1 MGVLA
6 PFSSLIDV
14 DFPPPVP
21 REGPAGVPDGPAA
34 PPWRA
39 GSGTASRATGGR
51 RVGAMGGEDDA
62 ALMQAWIGGDLR
74 AFEILYGRH
83 KGPLYRYLLRHARDR
98 ALADDLFQDTWGRL
112 IGARTRYEPRAKFQ
126 TFLFTLAHNL
136 FIDHCRRAS
145 VRPVSASSLAMPAG
159 ADDEDDGDERGG
171 LAVGAIAAPEPA
183 QPERR
188 AEQQEVRTRLRA
200 ALDAL
205 PRDQRDVFLLYE
217 ETGLSLDEIATV
229 TGVGPETAKSRL
241 RYAVAKLRAA
251 MADLAPAA
259 LEKTP

>member
-6 PFSSLIDV
+6 PFTARLDS
-14 DFPPPVP
+14 DFA
-21 REGPAGVPDGPAA
+21 PAGAAENASRAPNGPGAPAA
-34 PPWRA
+34 HP
-39 GSGTASRATGGR
+39 ASRATRGR
-51 RVGAMGGEDDA
+51 KVGSMGGDDDA
-62 ALMQAWIGGDLR
+62 ALMQAWIAGELR
-74 AFEILYGRH
+74 AFETLYARH
-83 KGPLYRYLLRHARDR
+83 KGPLYRYLLRHTRDR

-112 IGARTRYEPRAKFQ
+112 IGARARYEPRAKFQ

-145 VRPVSASSLAMPAG
+145 VRPVSASSLALPAH
-159 ADDEDDGDERGG
+159 ADDDDDGDDRGG

-205 PRDQRDVFLLYE
+205 PRDQRDAFLLYE
-217 ETGLSLDEIATV
+217 ETGLSREEIASV

-251 MADLAPAA
+251 MADLAPATA
-259 LEKTP
+259 ERTP

>member
-1 MGVLA
+1 M
-6 PFSSLIDV
+6 
-14 DFPPPVP
+14 
-21 REGPAGVPDGPAA
+21 AG
-34 PPWRA
+34 
-39 GSGTASRATGGR
+39 
-51 RVGAMGGEDDA
+51 EEDA

-74 AFEILYGRH
+74 AFEILYARH

-112 IGARTRYEPRAKFQ
+112 IAAGARYEPRAKFQ

-145 VRPVSASSLAMPAG
+145 VRPVSASSLPVTHT
-159 ADDEDDGDERGG
+159 DDEDDADERGFG
-171 LAVGAIAAPEPA
+171 MVPAPEPT

-188 AEQQEVRTRLRA
+188 AEQQETGARIRA

-205 PRDQRDVFLLYE
+205 PREQRDVFLLYE
-217 ETGLSLDEIATV
+217 ETGLSLEEIAAV
-229 TGVGPETAKSRL
+229 TGVGAETAKSRL

-251 MADLAPAA
+251 MADLAPA

>member
-1 MGVLA
+1 M
-6 PFSSLIDV
+6 
-14 DFPPPVP
+14 
-21 REGPAGVPDGPAA
+21 
-34 PPWRA
+34 
-39 GSGTASRATGGR
+39 
-51 RVGAMGGEDDA
+51 VGEEDA

-98 ALADDLFQDTWGRL
+98 ALADDLFQDTWSRL
-112 IGARTRYEPRAKFQ
+112 IAARARYEPRAKFQ

-145 VRPVSASSLAMPAG
+145 VRPVSASSLPG
-159 ADDEDDGDERGG
+159 TQADDDDDADERSLGT
-171 LAVGAIAAPEPA
+171 VAAPEPT

-188 AEQQEVRTRLRA
+188 AEQQEMGARIRA

-205 PRDQRDVFLLYE
+205 PREQRDVFLLYE
-217 ETGLSLDEIATV
+217 ETGLSLEEIAAV
-229 TGVGPETAKSRL
+229 TGVGAETAKSRL

>member
-1 MGVLA
+1 MV
-6 PFSSLIDV
+6 S
-14 DFPPPVP
+14 
-21 REGPAGVPDGPAA
+21 E
-34 PPWRA
+34 
-39 GSGTASRATGGR
+39 
-51 RVGAMGGEDDA
+51 EDA

-74 AFEILYGRH
+74 AFEILYARH

-98 ALADDLFQDTWGRL
+98 ALADDLFQDTWSRL
-112 IGARTRYEPRAKFQ
+112 IAARTRYEPRAKFQ

-145 VRPVSASSLAMPAG
+145 VRPVSASSLPG
-159 ADDEDDGDERGG
+159 TQADDDDDADERSLGT
-171 LAVGAIAAPEPA
+171 VAAPEPT

-188 AEQQEVRTRLRA
+188 AEQQEMGARIRA

-205 PRDQRDVFLLYE
+205 PREQRDVFLLYE
-217 ETGLSLDEIATV
+217 ETGLSLEEIAAV
-229 TGVGPETAKSRL
+229 TGVGAETAKSRL